1 MTTWT
6 VARQASL
13 RVGFSRQEYWVGCHF
28 LLQGI
33 FPTQG
38 SNPSFLCLPALGG
51 GFFTTSATGKLVS
64 YVLLNRK
71 FEKLSGNEG
80 STSKLW
86 FHLFTSYLLT
96 LSGVFFQILV

>member
-1 MTTWT
+1 MDQT
-6 VARQASL
+6 
-13 RVGFSRQEYWVGCHF
+13 RVSYVY
-28 LLQGI
+28 LQWEG
-33 FPTQG
+33 G
-38 SNPSFLCLPALGG
+38 SIPLVPP
-51 GFFTTSATGKLVS
+51 GKLVS